1 MRGSNSGYAHGT
13 SGSPQGTLEQN
24 EYAAKVAENEAT
36 LLDATLATKPTFTH
50 VTINAKG
57 KLEGYALNPD
67 HPTGKHKARVFK
79 SALGFTQA
87 DAAELERQIRE
98 KAPYY
103 DAIEGMRD
111 KYGQRWTVRI
121 PIEGNNGRTVTVET
135 GWIVRPAKPE
145 PELTTAFVMKEKK
158 NA

>member
-1 MRGSNSGYAHGT
+1 MRGSSSGYAHGT
-13 SGSPQGTLEQN
+13 SGSPQTTLEQN
-24 EYAAKVAENEAT
+24 EYAAKVAENEAA
-36 LLDATLATKPTFTH
+36 LLDAALAAKPTFTH
-50 VTINAKG
+50 VSINAKG

-67 HPTGKHKARVFK
+67 HPTGKNKARVFK

-98 KAPYY
+98 KAPYHE
-103 DAIEGMRD
+103 AIKGRRD

-121 PIEGNNGRTVTVET
+121 PIEGNNGRTATVET
-135 GWIVRPAKPE
+135 GWIVRPDKLE
-145 PELTTAFVMKEKK
+145 PELTTAFVMKERK